1 MNARMKVIDNLPAPA
16 ASASGD
22 GGARV
27 GSSSQSSSDPGGAPP
42 DSLIDAYRS
51 LVDEVEAAD
60 RAIASA
66 TAARADAID
75 RLRRCNDAMAEIDPR
90 DDTESHGWDAKTR
103 AERELLFEL
112 VGLLRIP
119 ENTARTLLWESGF
132 LVGELPGTIAALRE
146 GAISYQH
153 ARVIID
159 AASSVAAESLTEFE
173 DALLGAARE
182 LTVAQFKKVANRQ
195 REKAHPESIALR
207 HEKAVAE
214 RAVWLEPADD
224 GMAVVGARLAAE
236 QAHAIY
242 DRLTHIGLDQP
253 RGDDDE
259 RTLSQK
265 RADAFADLL
274 LTGDTCAASAEDTAE
289 GTSEGTS
296 GSTSGGTS
304 DISSGGT
311 SGRSG
316 ARRSNVGHGI
326 RPRVLVTVPV
336 LTLLGRSTEPAN
348 LEGYG
353 PIDPDTARDLAAHA
367 PSFSRILVHPVTS
380 AILDY
385 DRTTYAVPSDLRTVL
400 RIRDEK
406 CRAIGCNRAAENCDV
421 DHTEDWALG
430 GATALTNLANLCSP
444 HHRVKTHTRVKMR
457 NLPNG
462 DIEWTAPS
470 GRVYTT
476 HPANVVPGVEKA

>member
-27 GSSSQSSSDPGGAPP
+27 RSSSQSSSDPGGAPP

-75 RLRRCNDAMAEIDPR
+75 RLRRCNDAMAEIDAR

-159 AASSVAAESLTEFE
+159 AASSVAAEALTEFE
-173 DALLGAARE
+173 DALLAPAKE

-195 REKAHPESIALR
+195 REKSHPESITER
-207 HEKAVAE
+207 HEKAVRQ

-274 LTGDTCAASAEDTAE
+274 LVGDTCAATAE
-289 GTSEGTS
+289 SASEGTADGMAEGS
-296 GSTSGGTS
+296 GDRTAAGT
-304 DISSGGT
+304 GT
-311 SGRSG
+311 GTG
-316 ARRSNVGHGI
+316 AGAPRSNVGHGI

-336 LTLLGRSTEPAN
+336 MTLLGHSQEPGN

-353 PIDPDTARDLAAHA
+353 PIDPDTARDLASHA

-400 RIRDEK
+400 RVRDEK

-470 GRVYTT
+470 GRVYAT
-476 HPANVVPGVEKA
+476 HPANVVPGVKAV

>member
-1 MNARMKVIDNLPAPA
+1 MKVIDNPPVPA
-16 ASASGD
+16 ASAPGD
-22 GGARV
+22 
-27 GSSSQSSSDPGGAPP
+27 PP
-42 DSLIDAYRS
+42 EYLIDTYRS

-60 RAIASA
+60 RAIAAA

-75 RLRRCNDAMAEIDPR
+75 RLRRCNEAMAEIDPH

-119 ENTARTLLWESGF
+119 ENTARNLLWESKF

-153 ARVIID
+153 ARVIIGN
-159 AASSVAAESLTEFE
+159 ASSVPADALSEFE
-173 DALLGAARE
+173 DALLGPAKE

-195 REKAHPESIALR
+195 REKAHPESIVER
-207 HEKAVAE
+207 HEKAVKE

-224 GMAVVGARLAAE
+224 GMAVIGARLAAE
-236 QAHAIY
+236 DAHAVY
-242 DRLTHIGLDQP
+242 DRLTHIGLEQP
-253 RGDDDE
+253 KGDDDQ
-259 RTLSQK
+259 RSLSQK
-265 RADAFADLL
+265 RADAFSDLL
-274 LTGDTCAASAEDTAE
+274 LTGDTCAATLEET
-289 GTSEGTS
+289 
-296 GSTSGGTS
+296 GGP
-304 DISSGGT
+304 
-311 SGRSG
+311 RP
-316 ARRSNVGHGI
+316 NVGHGI

-336 LTLLGRSTEPAN
+336 LTLLGRSTQPGS

-353 PIDPDTARDLAAHA
+353 PIDPDTARELAAHA

-400 RIRDEK
+400 RVRDER

-421 DHTEDWALG
+421 DHTDDWALG
-430 GATALTNLANLCSP
+430 GATTITNLAHLCSP

-476 HPANVVPGVEKA
+476 HPANVVPGVASA

>member
-1 MNARMKVIDNLPAPA
+1 MKVIDNLPAPA

-27 GSSSQSSSDPGGAPP
+27 RSSSQSSSDPGGAPP

-75 RLRRCNDAMAEIDPR
+75 RLRRCNDAMAEIDAR

-146 GAISYQH
+146 GAISYPH

-159 AASSVAAESLTEFE
+159 AASSVAAEALTEFE
-173 DALLGAARE
+173 DALLAPAKE

-195 REKAHPESIALR
+195 REKSHPESITER
-207 HEKAVAE
+207 HEKAVRQ

-274 LTGDTCAASAEDTAE
+274 LTGDTCAATAE
-289 GTSEGTS
+289 SASEGTADGMAEGS
-296 GSTSGGTS
+296 GDRTAAGT
-304 DISSGGT
+304 GT
-311 SGRSG
+311 GTG
-316 ARRSNVGHGI
+316 AGAPRSNVGHGI

-336 LTLLGRSTEPAN
+336 MTLLGHSQEPGN

-353 PIDPDTARDLAAHA
+353 PIDPDTARDLASHA

-421 DHTEDWALG
+421 DHTDDWALG